1 MMTKEEKSKTMT
13 TRHTTVQQEATQIK
27 EIMDDKCLME
37 LVEAEGMTPQQW
49 LKVETE
55 RHQHRADAYCMTLG
69 EYTSQFWTGEDEDW
83 S

>member
-1 MMTKEEKSKTMT
+1 MMTMEEKSKT
-13 TRHTTVQQEATQIK
+13 TRHTTVWATQIK

-37 LVEAEGMTPQQW
+37 LVEAEGMTLQQW

-55 RHQHRADAYCMTLG
+55 RHQRRADAYGMTLVD
-69 EYTSQFWTGEDEDW
+69 YTSQFWTGEDEDW

>member
-1 MMTKEEKSKTMT
+1 MMTMEEKGKT
-13 TRHTTVQQEATQIK
+13 TRHTTVLATQIK
-27 EIMDDKCLME
+27 EIIDDKCLME

-55 RHQHRADAYCMTLG
+55 RHQHRADAYGMTLK

>member
-1 MMTKEEKSKTMT
+1 MT
-13 TRHTTVQQEATQIK
+13 TIHTTVLAIK

-49 LKVETE
+49 LEVETE
-55 RHQHRADAYCMTLG
+55 RHQRRADAYGMTLVD
-69 EYTSQFWTGEDEDW
+69 YTSQFWTGEDEDW

>member
-1 MMTKEEKSKTMT
+1 MMTMEEKGKT
-13 TRHTTVQQEATQIK
+13 TRHTTVLATQIK

-55 RHQHRADAYCMTLG
+55 RHQRRADAYGMTLG

-83 S
+83 K

>member
-1 MMTKEEKSKTMT
+1 MMTMEEKSKT
-13 TRHTTVQQEATQIK
+13 TRHTTVLATQIK

-55 RHQHRADAYCMTLG
+55 RHQRRADAYGMTLG

-83 S
+83 K

>member
-1 MMTKEEKSKTMT
+1 MMTMEEKSKT
-13 TRHTTVQQEATQIK
+13 TRHTTVQAIK

-55 RHQHRADAYCMTLG
+55 RHQRRADAYGMTLG

-83 S
+83 K